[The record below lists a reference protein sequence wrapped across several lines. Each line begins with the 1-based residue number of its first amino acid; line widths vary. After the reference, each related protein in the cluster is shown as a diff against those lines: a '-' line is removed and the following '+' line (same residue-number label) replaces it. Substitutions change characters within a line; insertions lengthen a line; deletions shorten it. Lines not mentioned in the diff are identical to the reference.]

1 MAFSLEA
8 AIVVPLV
15 IGSWLGLVQ
24 LAAPAYSQVYQ
35 AARLEVQST
44 ADNLSGNCLYRVT
57 CNQDGSAWT
66 TSLQTSPQEVIELV
80 SLIVDDCR
88 LVFR

>member
-8 AIVVPLV
+8 AIVVPLA

-24 LAAPAYSQVYQ
+24 LAVPAYSQVFQ
-35 AARLEVQST
+35 AARLEVKST
-44 ADNLSGNCLYRVT
+44 AVNLSGDSLYLAD
-57 CNQDGSAWT
+57 CQQDGSGWT
-66 TSLQTSPQEVIELV
+66 TSLQTSPQAVVELV

>member
-8 AIVVPLV
+8 AIVVPLA
-15 IGSWLGLVQ
+15 IGSWLGLTQ
-24 LAAPAYSQVYQ
+24 LAVPAYGQIFQ

-44 ADNLSGNCLYRVT
+44 AFNMSGDSLYRAE
-57 CNQDGSAWT
+57 CQQDGTAWT
-66 TSLQTSPQEVIELV
+66 TSLQTSPQAVIELV